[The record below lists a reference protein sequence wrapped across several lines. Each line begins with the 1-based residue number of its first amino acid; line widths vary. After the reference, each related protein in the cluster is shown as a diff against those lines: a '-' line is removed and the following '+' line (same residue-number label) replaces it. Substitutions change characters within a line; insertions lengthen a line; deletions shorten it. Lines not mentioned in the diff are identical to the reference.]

1 MCRAFALWVIAS
13 LMTGC
18 LGVLMLL
25 FDGGGSTNT
34 KQPTFNNSVTINSV
48 YDEPA
53 AENNLDDNEI

>member
-1 MCRAFALWVIAS
+1 MIAS

-25 FDGGGSTNT
+25 FDGCGSTNT